1 MFLSKKNTR
10 KTILSWITAALAAV
24 ICVNFLCLFYIRE
37 SGGAERSGGAIY
49 AISQPGKIAV
59 NCEEGYGFNRN
70 DENGYTNTTANLY
83 EDGYILILGNSMTRG
98 TNTMPKYR
106 YVQQLN
112 SLIAKDLGGDASE
125 TAYVYSI
132 SRGGALFAELASGY
146 DAALAEYP
154 DAKAVVIQLAF
165 ENRDLGISPEY
176 LEQVYN
182 QREFDVTQTARYI
195 FENESFV
202 SKFKHFVKNSFPL
215 IPFAEN
221 RRFNKIGHPFAGAF
235 GLNKFIMDKNDVSV
249 DLKSENDQK
258 ALENAELDALVD
270 ALTYLN
276 TKNNIPLIILDMPDI
291 KGFDENSLE
300 FNLYK
305 QDIWKEACSQAG
317 VTFVGMTDEFEELF
331 LQDRKL
337 PYGYSNTSVGTG
349 HMNKI
354 GNRLVAETLYLKLKE
369 LEVIE

>member
-1 MFLSKKNTR
+1 MFLNEKNTR
-10 KTILSWITAALAAV
+10 KKILSWITAAIAAV

-37 SGGAERSGGAIY
+37 TGGAERLGGAIY
-49 AISQPGKIAV
+49 AISQPGRISV

-70 DENGYTNTTANLY
+70 DENGYTNTTAQLS
-83 EDGYILILGNSMTRG
+83 EDGYILIMGNSMTRG
-98 TNTMPKYR
+98 TNTMPKDR

-112 SLIAKDLGGDASE
+112 SLIAKDMGGDASE
-125 TAYVYSI
+125 TAYAYSI

-146 DAALAEYP
+146 DAALAEFP

-182 QREFDVTQTARYI
+182 QREFDVTQTAEYI

-202 SKFKHFVKNSFPL
+202 SKFKHLVKNAFPL

-221 RRFNKIGHPFAGAF
+221 RRFNKIGHPFVGAF
-235 GLNKFIMDKNDVSV
+235 GLNRIIMKKDIISA
-249 DLKSENDQK
+249 DLKNENDQN
-258 ALENAELDALVD
+258 ALKYAELDALTE
-270 ALTYLN
+270 ALSYLN
-276 TKNNIPLIILDMPDI
+276 SKNNIPLIILDMPDI
-291 KGFDENSLE
+291 KSFDEDSLT

-305 QDIWKEACSQAG
+305 QDIWEEACNEAG
-317 VTFVGMTDEFEELF
+317 VTFIGMTDEFEELF
-331 LQDRKL
+331 LQERKL

-349 HMNKI
+349 HMNKA
-354 GNRLVAETLYLKLKE
+354 GNRLVAETLYQKLKE